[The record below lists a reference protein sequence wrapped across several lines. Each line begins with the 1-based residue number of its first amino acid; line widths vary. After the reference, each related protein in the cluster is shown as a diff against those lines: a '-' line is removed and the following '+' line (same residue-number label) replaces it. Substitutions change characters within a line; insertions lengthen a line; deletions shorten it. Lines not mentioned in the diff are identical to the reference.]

1 MNKKDQQL
9 IEKLSSDEEKRLAS
23 INMVTREHRQAL
35 KERKELEGEY
45 RKAGMARVE
54 AQAIIDRIQREV
66 EPVEKVILK
75 THNELVSLG
84 MDTGIPISTI
94 PEEKGSG

>member
-1 MNKKDQQL
+1 MNQNDQQL
-9 IEKLSSDEEKRLAS
+9 IKKLSSDEDKRLAS
-23 INMVTREHRQAL
+23 IGTLTREHRKAL
-35 KERKELEGEY
+35 KARKELEGEY

-66 EPVEKVILK
+66 EPVEKVILE

-84 MDTGIPISTI
+84 MDTGVPTSTI
-94 PEEKGSG
+94 PEEKSSG

>member
-1 MNKKDQQL
+1 MNQKDQQL

-23 INMVTREHRQAL
+23 INMVTREHRKAL